1 VTKVTKL
8 KLAAVDDAKPVR
20 ITIELPADIDRDLR
34 AYAELLKRE
43 SGRSVSDATK
53 LIAPMLKR
61 FMATDRAFT
70 KFKRQSAQ
78 DRTA

>member
-1 VTKVTKL
+1 MTKL
-8 KLAAVDDAKPVR
+8 KLGAIDDDKPVK
-20 ITIELPADIDRDLR
+20 ITIELPADIDRDLK

-43 SGRSVSDATK
+43 NGRSVSDATK

-61 FMATDRAFT
+61 SMATDRAFT

>member
-1 VTKVTKL
+1 MTTVIKL
-8 KLAAVDDAKPVR
+8 KIGAVDNDKPVK

-34 AYAELLKRE
+34 TYAELLKRE
-43 SGRSVSDATK
+43 SGQSVSDATK

-70 KFKRQSAQ
+70 KFKRQSVQ

>member
-1 VTKVTKL
+1 MAKL
-8 KLAAVDDAKPVR
+8 KLGAIGDDKPVK
-20 ITIELPADIDRDLR
+20 ITIELPADVDRDLK

-43 SGRSVSDATK
+43 SGKSVSDARK

-70 KFKRQSAQ
+70 KFRRQSAQ
-78 DRTA
+78 DGTA

>member
-1 VTKVTKL
+1 MTKL
-8 KLAAVDDAKPVR
+8 KLGAIDDDKPVK
-20 ITIELPADIDRDLR
+20 ITIELPADIDRDLK

-43 SGRSVSDATK
+43 SGRSVSDAAK

-61 FMATDRAFT
+61 SMATDRAFT

>member
-1 VTKVTKL
+1 MNKL
-8 KLAAVDDAKPVR
+8 KLGAIDEDKPIK
-20 ITIELPADIDRDLR
+20 ITIELPADNDRDLK

-43 SGRSVSDATK
+43 TGQSVSDARK

-70 KFKRQSAQ
+70 KFRRQSAQ

>member
-1 VTKVTKL
+1 MAKL
-8 KLAAVDDAKPVR
+8 KLGAIGNDKPVK
-20 ITIELPADIDRDLR
+20 ITIELPPDVDRDLK
-34 AYAELLKRE
+34 AYAELPKRE
-43 SGRSVSDATK
+43 NGQSVSDPTK

-70 KFKRQSAQ
+70 KFRRQSPH

>member
-1 VTKVTKL
+1 MAEL
-8 KLAAVDDAKPVR
+8 KLGAIGDDKPVK
-20 ITIELPADIDRDLR
+20 ITVELPADVDRDLK

-43 SGRSVSDATK
+43 SGQSVSDAAK

-70 KFKRQSAQ
+70 KFRRQSAHE
-78 DRTA
+78 RTA

>member
-1 VTKVTKL
+1 VTKL
-8 KLAAVDDAKPVR
+8 KLGAIDDDKPVK
-20 ITIELPADIDRDLR
+20 ITIELPADIDRDLK

-43 SGRSVSDATK
+43 SGRSVSDAAK

-61 FMATDRAFT
+61 SMATDRAFT

>member
-1 VTKVTKL
+1 MNKL
-8 KLAAVDDAKPVR
+8 KLGAIDEDKPIK
-20 ITIELPADIDRDLR
+20 ITIELPADIDRDLK

-43 SGRSVSDATK
+43 TGQSVSDARK

-70 KFKRQSAQ
+70 KFRRQSAQ

>member
-1 VTKVTKL
+1 MAKL
-8 KLAAVDDAKPVR
+8 KLGTIGDDKPVK

-43 SGRSVSDATK
+43 SGQSVSDATK

-61 FMATDRAFT
+61 FMATDRAFA
-70 KFKRQSAQ
+70 KFRRQSDQ
-78 DRTA
+78 GRTA